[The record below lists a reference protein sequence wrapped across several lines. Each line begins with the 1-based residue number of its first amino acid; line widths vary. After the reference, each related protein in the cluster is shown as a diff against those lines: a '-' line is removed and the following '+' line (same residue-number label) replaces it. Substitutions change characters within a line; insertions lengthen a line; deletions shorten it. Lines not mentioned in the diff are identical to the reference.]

1 MSQKFMEQNLH
12 VKLWAY
18 TSNALQHVCCLAMIQ
33 GSLTKGSYGYQLV
46 LLLKSGQVAAT
57 THSFY
62 SAVGLIFNRDFI
74 CGALCCYDEWDRP
87 CRACGQEGGTQLSQ
101 KYDINFY
108 SRVVFILLSNAP
120 RQLLH
125 VQWNLKKDP
134 QGGGRSGI
142 RSNQSCRCILNITY
156 LCITF
161 KW

>member
-33 GSLTKGSYGYQLV
+33 GTLTKGSYGYQLV

-125 VQWNLKKDP
+125 VQQNLKKDP

-156 LCITF
+156 LCITI